1 MCLRNS
7 GNSINVSIKHSDFIM
22 RTIRTYWNFIYRNAM
37 SAVLQEDSIVCCIY
51 HTFQKGKRSC
61 CSNLSMNGDNR
72 HGKWI
77 VNLRN
82 VMKKESRGFRVE
94 DKQWRVG
101 VESAAP
107 RIWAQAIKKML
118 LKEMRSQERR
128 WVGEI
133 ICLA

>member
-1 MCLRNS
+1 
-7 GNSINVSIKHSDFIM
+7 
-22 RTIRTYWNFIYRNAM
+22 M

-61 CSNLSMNGDNR
+61 CSNLSMNGDNG

-82 VMKKESRGFRVE
+82 AMKKESRGFRVE

-101 VESAAP
+101 VESVAP
-107 RIWAQAIKKML
+107 RIWAQTIKKML
-118 LKEMRSQERR
+118 LKEMRSQEKK
-128 WVGEI
+128 VGRGDNLFGIDELLLSHFSRVRL
-133 ICLA
+133 CVTP